1 MFFKK
6 TAVLAFALSAS
17 AAAFAVDPI
26 THTIQMTATVP
37 TSDFYVEPVDPTW
50 IGKTQA
56 LSWNPLNE
64 TLRTWQENF
73 DVKHVGGSIHAHLD
87 QPAKMYA
94 GNQTFDL
101 DVTFNS
107 KALTTTA
114 AEVVTEAQAATN
126 YRTALV
132 IAPKKPTTG
141 YVPGDYS
148 GTVAL
153 IFDAVVTPPAP

>member
-1 MFFKK
+1 MLLKK

-50 IGKTQA
+50 IGKTQK

-73 DVKHVGGSIHAHLD
+73 DVKHPGGSIHAHLD
-87 QPAKMYA
+87 QPATMYA
-94 GNQTFDL
+94 GKDTFDL
-101 DVTFNS
+101 KVTFNK
-107 KALTTTA
+107 KALTTTS
-114 AEVVTEAQAATN
+114 AEVLFEAQAATN
-126 YRTALV
+126 YRAALV
-132 IAPKKPTTG
+132 ITPEKPAAG

-153 IFDAVVTPPAP
+153 VFDAVVTPPNP